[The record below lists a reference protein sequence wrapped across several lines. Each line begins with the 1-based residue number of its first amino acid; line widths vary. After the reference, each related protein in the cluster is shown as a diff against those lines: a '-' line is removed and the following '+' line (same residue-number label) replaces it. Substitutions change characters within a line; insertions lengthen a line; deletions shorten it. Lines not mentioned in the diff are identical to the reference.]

1 MNLPRNLDNVAK
13 DLVRN
18 ILVMDPNL
26 RFEIDDIKKHKFFKG
41 INWESVTLKKETPV
55 YVPPEIN
62 IEKLKVQ
69 KN

>member
-41 INWESVTLKKETPV
+41 INWESVT
-55 YVPPEIN
+55 
-62 IEKLKVQ
+62 
-69 KN
+69 